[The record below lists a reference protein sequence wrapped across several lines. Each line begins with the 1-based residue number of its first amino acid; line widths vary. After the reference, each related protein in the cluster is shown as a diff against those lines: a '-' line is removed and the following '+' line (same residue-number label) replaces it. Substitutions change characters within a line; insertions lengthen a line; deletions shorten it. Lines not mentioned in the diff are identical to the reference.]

1 MSKVMRQVVPWPC
14 LAAIAS
20 VMFLAALAAGIAG
33 CNKQA
38 VQQVQAQEQSQGKR
52 YHLVGKIVQVQ
63 SDQDTLVI
71 DGQDIPG
78 FMGAM
83 TMPYRVRAHADL
95 AGLGAG
101 DEITADVVVGDSGT
115 FLENIVVTKKAAGGT
130 TKPSSEEQHQPQPGD
145 KVPDFALVNQDGK
158 QIRLSSFKGHPLLVT
173 FIYTRCPFP
182 DYCPLV
188 SQNFAKIYAATKA
201 DPALGPSLRLLTIS
215 FDTAFDS
222 PKILRQYASTFD
234 KTTGGTSF
242 ARWEFAVIPPK
253 DVKVVTDYFGL
264 YYSEQQ
270 PGQIVHSMSTSVIT
284 PQGTIYKWYDDS
296 DWQPA
301 DLIADANKTIQA
313 SSAGTAPAPAIAQV
327 PKG

>member
-1 MSKVMRQVVPWPC
+1 MSQVALRLIPRPHR
-14 LAAIAS
+14 AAIAF
-20 VMFLAALAAGIAG
+20 VVLFAAFATGLAG
-33 CNKQA
+33 CSKQVA
-38 VQQVQAQEQSQGKR
+38 SQQQPQAESQGKR

-63 SDQDTLVI
+63 SDSNTLVI

-78 FMGAM
+78 FMAAM
-83 TMPYRVRAHADL
+83 TMPYPVRVHADL
-95 AGLGAG
+95 AGLSAG
-101 DEITADVVVGDSGT
+101 DEITADVVVGDNGAY
-115 FLENIVVTKKAAGGT
+115 LENIVVTKKAAPSGAG
-130 TKPSSEEQHQPQPGD
+130 KPSSDLHQPQPGD

-158 QIRLSSFKGHPLLVT
+158 QIHISSFKGHPLLVT

-188 SQNFAKIYAATKA
+188 SQNFAKIYAATRQ
-201 DPALGPSLRLLTIS
+201 DPALGSSLRLLTIS
-215 FDTAFDS
+215 FDTAFDT
-222 PKILRQYASTFD
+222 PTVLRQYAATFNQ
-234 KTTGGTSF
+234 TTGGTSF

-253 DVKVVTDYFGL
+253 DLKTVTDYFGF

-284 PQGTIYKWYDDS
+284 PQGTIYKWYDDN

-301 DLIADANKTIQA
+301 DLIADATKAMQENNA
-313 SSAGTAPAPAIAQV
+313 ATAPVPASAQV